1 MIPES
6 IMGRVA
12 HSAGIQ
18 DRWLV
23 TLDVL
28 SVYLLQR
35 LNETGMLS
43 HMCFKGGISLRKVFA
58 RIPSNFHAM
67 LILLTHPINSFLT
80 RVYPPKS
87 TITSSLMRSTAKP
100 YMIFSGG

>member
-28 SVYLLQR
+28 SVYLLQH

-58 RIPSNFHAM
+58 RLPSRFSRDVDFVDASYQQ
-67 LILLTHPINSFLT
+67 LSDIGLSAEEYYFKLLDAF
-80 RVYPPKS
+80 
-87 TITSSLMRSTAKP
+87 
-100 YMIFSGG
+100 F

>member
-35 LNETGMLS
+35 LSESGMLS
-43 HMCFKGGISLRKVFA
+43 YMCR
-58 RIPSNFHAM
+58 
-67 LILLTHPINSFLT
+67 
-80 RVYPPKS
+80 
-87 TITSSLMRSTAKP
+87 SSSGELVTA
-100 YMIFSGG
+100 I